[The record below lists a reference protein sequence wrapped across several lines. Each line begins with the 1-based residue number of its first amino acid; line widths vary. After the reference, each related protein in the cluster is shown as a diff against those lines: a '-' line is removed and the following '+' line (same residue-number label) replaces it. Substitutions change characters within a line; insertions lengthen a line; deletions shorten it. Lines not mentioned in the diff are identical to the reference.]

1 MTAKKIKQILAEIAQ
16 DNRNER
22 LILIEDI
29 MRAKKLL
36 CGLGKTDH
44 HEAVTEPAT
53 VFDQLYELDICALQM
68 LDFATTNE
76 LNRVMKERVKQLMP

>member
-1 MTAKKIKQILAEIAQ
+1 MTTKKIKQILAEIAQ

-22 LILIEDI
+22 IILIEDI
-29 MRAKKLL
+29 MKAKKLL
-36 CGLGKTDH
+36 TGLGKTAH
-44 HEAVTEPAT
+44 HEAVTDPPA

-76 LNRVMKERVKQLMP
+76 LNRVIKERVNQLMP